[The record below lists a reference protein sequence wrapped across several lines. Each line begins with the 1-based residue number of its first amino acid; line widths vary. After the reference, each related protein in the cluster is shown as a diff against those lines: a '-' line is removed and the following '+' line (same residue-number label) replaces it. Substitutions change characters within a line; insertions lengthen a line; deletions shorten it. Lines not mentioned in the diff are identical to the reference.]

1 MDAKV
6 CFGKKP
12 TYNYFD
18 TYAALLYKTGKLEE
32 ARVQAKF
39 AIKIG
44 KADGEKTAETEKLL
58 TGIEQ
63 ALANR
68 K

>member
-1 MDAKV
+1 MQRCV
-6 CFGKKP
+6 LVKKP

-18 TYAALLYKTGKLEE
+18 TYAALLYKTGRLEE
-32 ARVQAKF
+32 ARIQAKF

-44 KADGEKTAETEKLL
+44 KAEGEKTAATEKLL

-68 K
+68 R